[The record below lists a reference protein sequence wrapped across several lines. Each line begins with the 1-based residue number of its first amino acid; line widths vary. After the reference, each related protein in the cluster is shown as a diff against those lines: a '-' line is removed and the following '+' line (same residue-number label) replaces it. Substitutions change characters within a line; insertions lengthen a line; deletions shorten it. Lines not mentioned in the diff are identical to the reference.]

1 MELIYSLTEINYI
14 SKKISKQLNNQIVL
28 FKGPMGSGKTTL
40 IKSICKYLNFNDN
53 ISSPTFS
60 LVNTYENS
68 RNNII
73 YHFDLFRIKN
83 LEEALDIGIEE
94 YLDSGNKCFI
104 EWPEIINELLDFKF
118 TTIEMSV
125 VDDNKRRIKIN

>member
-1 MELIYSLTEINYI
+1 METIYSLTEINSI
-14 SKKISKQLNNQIVL
+14 SKKITKKLDNQVVL

-40 IKSICKYLNFNDN
+40 IKSICKHLDFKGN

-60 LVNTYENS
+60 LVNTYENKE
-68 RNNII
+68 NDIM
-73 YHFDLFRIKN
+73 YHFDLYRIKN

-104 EWPEIINELLDFKF
+104 EWPEIITELLNFKH
-118 TTIEMSV
+118 TIIELNMI
-125 VDDNKRRIKIN
+125 DDNKRIIKIN

>member
-68 RNNII
+68 SNNII

-104 EWPEIINELLDFKF
+104 EWPEIINELLDFKC

>member
-28 FKGPMGSGKTTL
+28 FKGPMGPGKTTL

-68 RNNII
+68 TNNII

-104 EWPEIINELLDFKF
+104 EWPEKINELLDFKC

>member
-104 EWPEIINELLDFKF
+104 EWPEIINELLDFKC

>member
-14 SKKISKQLNNQIVL
+14 SKRISKQLNNQIVL

-60 LVNTYENS
+60 VVNTYENS
-68 RNNII
+68 SNNII

-104 EWPEIINELLDFKF
+104 EWPEIINELLDFKC
-118 TTIEMSV
+118 TIIELSV

>member
-1 MELIYSLTEINYI
+1 MELIYSLAEINYI

-60 LVNTYENS
+60 LVNTYENNT
-68 RNNII
+68 NNII

-104 EWPEIINELLDFKF
+104 EWPEIINELLDFKC

>member
-104 EWPEIINELLDFKF
+104 EWPEIINELLDFKC
-118 TTIEMSV
+118 TIIELSV
-125 VDDNKRRIKIN
+125 VANNKRRIKIN

>member
-14 SKKISKQLNNQIVL
+14 SKKISKQLNNPIVL

-68 RNNII
+68 TNNII

-104 EWPEIINELLDFKF
+104 EWPEKINELLDFKC

>member
-68 RNNII
+68 TNNII

-104 EWPEIINELLDFKF
+104 EWPEKINELLDFKC

>member
-1 MELIYSLTEINYI
+1 MILTR
-14 SKKISKQLNNQIVL
+14 
-28 FKGPMGSGKTTL
+28 T
-40 IKSICKYLNFNDN
+40 
-53 ISSPTFS
+53 TFS

-68 RNNII
+68 TNNII

-104 EWPEIINELLDFKF
+104 EWPEIINELLESGL
-118 TTIEMSV
+118 I
-125 VDDNKRRIKIN
+125 IKTLFSQRELNEGK

>member
-68 RNNII
+68 TNNII

-104 EWPEIINELLDFKF
+104 EWPEIINELLDFKC

>member
-1 MELIYSLTEINYI
+1 MELIYSLIEINSI
-14 SKKISKQLNNQIVL
+14 SKKISKELNNQVVL

-40 IKSICKYLNFNDN
+40 IKSICKHLNFKDN

-60 LVNTYENS
+60 LVNIYENS
-68 RNNII
+68 SNNII

-104 EWPEIINELLDFKF
+104 EWPEIITELLNFKC
-118 TTIEMSV
+118 TIIELSMI
-125 VDDNKRRIKIN
+125 DDNKRKIKIN

>member
-68 RNNII
+68 TNNII

-104 EWPEIINELLDFKF
+104 EWPEIINELLDFKC
-118 TTIEMSV
+118 TIIEMSV

>member
-68 RNNII
+68 TNNII

-104 EWPEIINELLDFKF
+104 EWPEIINELLDFKC
-118 TTIEMSV
+118 TVIEMSV

>member
-1 MELIYSLTEINYI
+1 MELIYSLIEINSI
-14 SKKISKQLNNQIVL
+14 SKKISKELNNQVVL

-40 IKSICKYLNFNDN
+40 IKSICKHLNFKDN

-60 LVNTYENS
+60 LVNIYENS
-68 RNNII
+68 SNNII

-104 EWPEIINELLDFKF
+104 EWPEI
-118 TTIEMSV
+118 
-125 VDDNKRRIKIN
+125 

>member
-1 MELIYSLTEINYI
+1 MELIYSLIEINSI
-14 SKKISKQLNNQIVL
+14 SKKISKELKNQVVL

-40 IKSICKYLNFNDN
+40 IKSICKHLNFKDN

-60 LVNTYENS
+60 LLNIYENS
-68 RNNII
+68 SNNII
-73 YHFDLFRIKN
+73 YHFDLFRIKK

-104 EWPEIINELLDFKF
+104 EWPEIINDLVDFKCN
-118 TTIEMSV
+118 TIELSV
-125 VDDNKRRIKIN
+125 IDDYKRKIKIN

>member
-68 RNNII
+68 TNNII

>member
-68 RNNII
+68 TNNII
-73 YHFDLFRIKN
+73 YHSDLFRIKN

-104 EWPEIINELLDFKF
+104 EWPEKINELLDFKC

>member
-40 IKSICKYLNFNDN
+40 IKSICKCLNFNDN

-68 RNNII
+68 TNNII

-104 EWPEIINELLDFKF
+104 EWPEIINELLDFKC